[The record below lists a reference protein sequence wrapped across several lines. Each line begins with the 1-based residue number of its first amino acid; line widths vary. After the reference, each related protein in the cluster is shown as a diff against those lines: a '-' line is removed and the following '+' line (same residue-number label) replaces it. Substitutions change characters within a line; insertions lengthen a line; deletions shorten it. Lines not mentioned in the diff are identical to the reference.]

1 MNIGENIRR
10 IRVSQKMTQG
20 ELAQHLHIS
29 QAMLCQLERGT
40 KILSLPLGKEIA
52 DTLGC
57 QLNDL
62 LV

>member
-10 IRVSQKMTQG
+10 IRMSQKMTQG
-20 ELAQHLHIS
+20 ELAQHLQIS

-52 DTLGC
+52 DALGC

-62 LV
+62 IV